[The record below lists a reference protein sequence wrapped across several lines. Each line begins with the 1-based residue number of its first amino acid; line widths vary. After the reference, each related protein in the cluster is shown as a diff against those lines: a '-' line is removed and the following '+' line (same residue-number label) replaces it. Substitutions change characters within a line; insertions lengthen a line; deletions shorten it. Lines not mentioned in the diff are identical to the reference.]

1 MFSFKFLWISPT
13 TQPPWPPPF
22 FFHRGIL
29 QAGSM
34 RWSVSLGQGLDSKLL
49 RRVFEAAKE
58 QLCAVAEA

>member
-1 MFSFKFLWISPT
+1 MDFSNNSAPMAA
-13 TQPPWPPPF
+13 PF